1 MLRAVAG
8 LLLLLTGAASLAQVD
23 PHPDYVN
30 GYCAW
35 TAQHWSA
42 ASESLSRY
50 WNAVPFGRTYDV
62 AYWLGTSWCRQSG
75 AELPGA
81 DLLDW
86 SYHFHSMPEATR
98 MKFRQERDL
107 CLHWLNAA
115 TSQRSAP
122 TIVLAGAWTSA
133 TARASGKTFYLGNQ
147 DKGGLTA
154 YPVRVKH
161 KLDDAVFAARLVE
174 VGNPDAIAQALLTRA
189 PQFKVHV
196 GRQFAIAS
204 AVHDDAQLKRIA
216 EQLDRFAVFLQGE
229 FALPAPGHYI
239 TIYLFPDIPQLRVW
253 ADRLHGLDASPM
265 TLGYSLQNDLS
276 VLAMV
281 PSTQVGTILHE
292 LFHLLLRGAYGDAPQ
307 WLDEGMASLYET
319 STFSGGRY
327 HGAPNWRSPVFAEFS
342 HVFPR
347 MALHDVITSPWFSD
361 EPSLAAWPGERRLGP
376 DEQAYMLAYAR
387 MFMLYLQEAGMLT
400 RVLQTYQQRQTPA
413 QFTPAPAQS
422 VALLEKALGKPLP
435 EIEQAFR
442 TWAPKASKPDTRLD
456 AQPANAPAP
465 ANAIDR

>member
-133 TARASGKTFYLGNQ
+133 TAPPT
-147 DKGGLTA
+147 
-154 YPVRVKH
+154 
-161 KLDDAVFAARLVE
+161 
-174 VGNPDAIAQALLTRA
+174 
-189 PQFKVHV
+189 
-196 GRQFAIAS
+196 
-204 AVHDDAQLKRIA
+204 
-216 EQLDRFAVFLQGE
+216 
-229 FALPAPGHYI
+229 
-239 TIYLFPDIPQLRVW
+239 
-253 ADRLHGLDASPM
+253 
-265 TLGYSLQNDLS
+265 
-276 VLAMV
+276 
-281 PSTQVGTILHE
+281 
-292 LFHLLLRGAYGDAPQ
+292 
-307 WLDEGMASLYET
+307 
-319 STFSGGRY
+319 
-327 HGAPNWRSPVFAEFS
+327 
-342 HVFPR
+342 
-347 MALHDVITSPWFSD
+347 
-361 EPSLAAWPGERRLGP
+361 
-376 DEQAYMLAYAR
+376 
-387 MFMLYLQEAGMLT
+387 
-400 RVLQTYQQRQTPA
+400 QTPR
-413 QFTPAPAQS
+413 PAFPS
-422 VALLEKALGKPLP
+422 RISGP
-435 EIEQAFR
+435 
-442 TWAPKASKPDTRLD
+442 
-456 AQPANAPAP
+456 
-465 ANAIDR
+465 